1 MKSININEI
10 INKDVDGKVVMPVTK
25 LKEILTNGG
34 NIWDAIIE
42 YKPAT
47 EKYGHWYKVINYVSK
62 KTISNTKELWK
73 HMKDT
78 IGHINWRCKL
88 SRGNIKDI
96 SIDSIRNQS
105 GSVGSVIYLD
115 GKILI
120 LEKEGQY
127 LGYYDCDII
136 QMQDKTNN
144 INYTIL
150 EDLTIKI
157 DILKKVDTIKTEK
170 LISTPKDLFTFI
182 KSNFTAKRF
191 TFTTVSKTFTPN
203 VIFDDHDHGAFIYQ
217 CSDKG
222 SMNFMNSL
230 VDAGYITEPF
240 LHNDDLI
247 KVIDNVEKKVYV
259 INKDLTITIEDF
271 REQLFSVDDLA
282 ACICA
287 GQKITLRNGLELTVK
302 NCFMSVNLKHPGN
315 DRFVIYSEE
324 YSTIQSYLPIK
335 GSNLDND
342 IVAVYDPFSK
352 KKFTIHDDLTVSV
365 AEDNPPAKEK
375 EVTEEVIKDD
385 LSWETYHPEV
395 DDIIE
400 KTSYPGAKFIITGKL
415 YDNFIINSFDEG
427 TPCLVRSEFLV
438 EKYKR
443 IALSRLYK
451 K

>member
-10 INKDVDGKVVMPVTK
+10 INKDVDGKVVMAVTK
-25 LKEILTNGG
+25 LKEILANGG

-47 EKYGHWYKVINYVSK
+47 EKYGHWYKVVNSVSK
-62 KTISNTKELWK
+62 KT
-73 HMKDT
+73 
-78 IGHINWRCKL
+78 
-88 SRGNIKDI
+88 
-96 SIDSIRNQS
+96 
-105 GSVGSVIYLD
+105 
-115 GKILI
+115 
-120 LEKEGQY
+120 
-127 LGYYDCDII
+127 
-136 QMQDKTNN
+136 
-144 INYTIL
+144 
-150 EDLTIKI
+150 
-157 DILKKVDTIKTEK
+157 
-170 LISTPKDLFTFI
+170 ISTPKDLFTFI
-182 KSNFTAKRF
+182 KNNFAAKRF
-191 TFTTVSKTFTPN
+191 TFITVSKTFTPN
-203 VIFDDHDHGAFIYQ
+203 VIFDDHDHGTFIYQ

-222 SMNFMNSL
+222 SMNFMTSL
-230 VDAGYITEPF
+230 VNAGYTTEPF
-240 LHNDDLI
+240 SHNDDLI

-352 KKFTIHDDLTVSV
+352 KKFIIHDDLTVSV